1 MQHLLITLL
10 VLLSLTACEDKEQQ
24 AKDQAIHDAQVAQQ
38 ARAELLAQ
46 IAAEKEAQKKE
57 NTKLNMIGISMNNDT
72 ITIDTNKT
80 KDFLNDLNQKMHDQI
95 QKMSD
100 DMEKGII
107 ESKEAGIDINEKHIH
122 IDLNKT
128 QNLLQNWGKRLQVF
142 KEEFDSVTKSLDTN
156 NTNTTKKG
164 M

>member
-24 AKDQAIHDAQVAQQ
+24 AKDQAIHDAQIAQQ

>member
-10 VLLSLTACEDKEQQ
+10 ILLSLTACEDKEQQ